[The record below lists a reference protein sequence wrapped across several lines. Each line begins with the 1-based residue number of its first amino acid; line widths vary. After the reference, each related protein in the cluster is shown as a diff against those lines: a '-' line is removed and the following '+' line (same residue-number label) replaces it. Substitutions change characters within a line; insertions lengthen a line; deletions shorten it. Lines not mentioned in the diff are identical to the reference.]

1 MVLATYSDNA
11 APDAIIRSPLLMSW
25 SGGKDSCMA
34 LREIMVASTCEVAA
48 LITTI
53 TEDYDRISMH
63 GTRRSLLERQA
74 ASLGLRL
81 HKVSIPKSATNE
93 EYETRMAQALVGYRK
108 LGIDTIGFGDLFLED
123 IRLYRER
130 FLSRFNMKGMFPV
143 WHRNTTEFLKDFIDL
158 GFKAVVTCVTADLL
172 DKSFAG
178 RLIDEEFLQSLP
190 HGVDPCGENGEFH
203 TFVFD
208 GPLFRQPVRFRFG
221 ETVLRE
227 SFWFRDL
234 VPE

>member
-1 MVLATYSDNA
+1 MVLATDSGSA
-11 APDAIIRSPLLMSW
+11 APDSISRRLVLMSW

-34 LREIMVASTCEVAA
+34 LGELMQASTYEVAA

-63 GTRRSLLERQA
+63 GTRRLLLEQQA
-74 ASLGLRL
+74 ASIGLRL
-81 HKVSIPKSATNE
+81 HKVYIPKSATNE
-93 EYETRMAQALVGYRK
+93 AYETRMAHALLVYRK

-130 FLSRFNMKGMFPV
+130 FLSRFDMKGIFPV
-143 WHRNTTEFLKDFIDL
+143 WHRNTTEFIKDFIDL
-158 GFKAVVTCVTADLL
+158 GFKAIVTCVNAELL
-172 DKSFAG
+172 DESYAG
-178 RLIDEEFLQSLP
+178 RLIDGEFLQSLP

-208 GPLFRQPVRFRFG
+208 GPLFRQPVKFRLG

>member
-1 MVLATYSDNA
+1 MVLATRSGNA
-11 APDAIIRSPLLMSW
+11 APDAISRRPLLMSW

-34 LREIMVASTCEVAA
+34 LHELTQVSTHEVAA

-63 GTRRSLLERQA
+63 GTRRLLLERQA

-81 HKVSIPKSATNE
+81 HKVSISKDATNE
-93 EYETRMAQALVGYRK
+93 EYETRMAEALLVYRK

-123 IRLYRER
+123 IRIYRER
-130 FLSRFNMKGMFPV
+130 FLSRFDMKGMFPV
-143 WHRNTTEFLKDFIDL
+143 WHRNTTEFIKDFIDL
-158 GFKAVVTCVTADLL
+158 GFKGVVTCVNAELL
-172 DKSFAG
+172 DQSYAG
-178 RLIDEEFLQSLP
+178 RLIDGEFLQSLP
-190 HGVDPCGENGEFH
+190 TGVDPCGENGEFH
-203 TFVFD
+203 TFVCD
-208 GPLFRQPVRFRFG
+208 GPLFRQPVRFRLG

>member
-1 MVLATYSDNA
+1 MVLATYSNKA
-11 APDAIIRSPLLMSW
+11 APDAIIRRPLLMSW

-34 LREIMVASTCEVAA
+34 LHEITQASTCEVAA

-74 ASLGLRL
+74 ASLGLQL

-93 EYETRMAQALVGYRK
+93 EYETRMAQALMGYRK

-130 FLSRFNMKGMFPV
+130 FLSRFDMKGMFPV

-158 GFKAVVTCVTADLL
+158 GFKAVVTCVTAELL

-178 RLIDEEFLQSLP
+178 RLIDGEFLQSLP

-208 GPLFRQPVRFRFG
+208 GPLFRQPVRFRLG

>member
-1 MVLATYSDNA
+1 MVLATDSGSA
-11 APDAIIRSPLLMSW
+11 APDSIGRRLVLMSW

-34 LREIMVASTCEVAA
+34 LSELTQASTYEVAA

-63 GTRRSLLERQA
+63 GTRRSLLEQQA

-81 HKVSIPKSATNE
+81 HKVFIPKSATNE
-93 EYETRMAQALVGYRK
+93 EYETRMAHALLVYRE

-130 FLSRFNMKGMFPV
+130 FLSRFDMKGMFPV
-143 WHRNTTEFLKDFIDL
+143 WHRNTTEFIKDFIDL
-158 GFKAVVTCVTADLL
+158 GFKAVVTCVDAELL
-172 DKSFAG
+172 DESYAG
-178 RLIDEEFLQSLP
+178 RLIDGEFLQSLP
-190 HGVDPCGENGEFH
+190 QGVDPCGENGEFH

-208 GPLFRQPVRFRFG
+208 GPLFRQPVKFRLG

>member
-1 MVLATYSDNA
+1 
-11 APDAIIRSPLLMSW
+11 MSW

-34 LREIMVASTCEVAA
+34 LREITQSSTCEVTA

-63 GTRRSLLERQA
+63 GTRRLLLERQA

-81 HKVSIPKSATNE
+81 HKVFIPKSATNE
-93 EYETRMAQALVGYRK
+93 EYETRMAQALLAYRK

-123 IRLYRER
+123 IRLYREK
-130 FLSRFNMKGMFPV
+130 FLSRFDMKGLFPV

-158 GFKAVVTCVTADLL
+158 GFKAVVTCVNAELL
-172 DKSFAG
+172 DESYAG
-178 RLIDEEFLQSLP
+178 RLIDSEFLQSLP
-190 HGVDPCGENGEFH
+190 VGVDPCGENGEFH
-203 TFVFD
+203 TFVCD
-208 GPLFRQPVRFRFG
+208 GPLFRQPVRFRLG